1 MSELKIFSYDK
12 HSNTWRPCGSTIFT
26 LSCTANDR
34 HSGELE
40 IEPVVRTTIEK
51 AREKLN
57 EVAIQYLADHDAINP
72 KTGEID
78 YDCSVEAIDDEQEY
92 KHVKDLS
99 EYITSKAD
107 SLEIR
112 IDGEG
117 THAKWSITEH
127 DLNDPQ

>member
-34 HSGELE
+34 HTGELE

-57 EVAIQYLADHDAINP
+57 EAAIRYLTDHDAIDPN
-72 KTGEID
+72 TGEID
-78 YDCSVEAIDDEQEY
+78 YDTVDAIDDEQEY

-99 EYITSKAD
+99 EYITSSAD

-112 IDGEG
+112 IDCEG
-117 THAKWSITEH
+117 THASWSITEH

>member
-1 MSELKIFSYDK
+1 MPELKIFSYDK
-12 HSNTWRPCGSTIFT
+12 QSDTWRPCGSTIFT
-26 LSCTANDR
+26 ISGTASSR
-34 HSGELE
+34 HSGDIE

-78 YDCSVEAIDDEQEY
+78 YDCSVEAIDGEQEY
-92 KHVKDLS
+92 KNVKDLS
-99 EYITSKAD
+99 EYITSSAD

-112 IDGEG
+112 IDCEG

-127 DLNDPQ
+127 DFSDPQ

>member
-1 MSELKIFSYDK
+1 MPELKIFQYDK
-12 HSNTWRPCGSTIFT
+12 KSNQWLPGGSTIFT
-26 LSCTANDR
+26 LSCTASDR
-34 HSGELE
+34 HSGEIE
-40 IEPVVRTTIEK
+40 IYPVVRTTIEK
-51 AREKLN
+51 ARERLN

-78 YDCSVEAIDDEQEY
+78 YDTSIEAIDDEQEY
-92 KHVKDLS
+92 KNVKDLS

-127 DLNDPQ
+127 DLNDPK

>member
-1 MSELKIFSYDK
+1 MSKLKIFSYDK
-12 HSNTWRPCGSTIFT
+12 QSNTWRPRGSTVFV
-26 LSCTANDR
+26 LSCTASDR

-40 IEPVVRTTIEK
+40 IEPAVRTTIEK

-72 KTGEID
+72 KTGKID
-78 YDCSVEAIDDEQEY
+78 YNTVDAIDDEQEY
-92 KHVKDLS
+92 KKVKDLS
-99 EYITSKAD
+99 EYITSSAD

-112 IDGEG
+112 IDCEG

-127 DLNDPQ
+127 DLNDPK

>member
-12 HSNTWRPCGSTIFT
+12 HSDTWRPCGSTIFT
-26 LSCTANDR
+26 LSGTASSR
-34 HSGELE
+34 HSGDIE

-78 YDCSVEAIDDEQEY
+78 YDTVEAIDDEQEY

-99 EYITSKAD
+99 EYITSSAD

-112 IDGEG
+112 IDCEG
-117 THAKWSITEH
+117 THASWSITKR
-127 DLNDPQ
+127 DFSDPQ

>member
-12 HSNTWRPCGSTIFT
+12 QSNTWRPCGSTIFT

-34 HSGELE
+34 HSGEIE

-57 EVAIQYLADHDAINP
+57 EVAIRYLADHDAINP
-72 KTGEID
+72 NTGEID
-78 YDCSVEAIDDEQEY
+78 YDTVDAIDDEQEY
-92 KHVKDLS
+92 KNVKDLA

-112 IDGEG
+112 IDCEG

>member
-1 MSELKIFSYDK
+1 MSKLKLFHYNK
-12 HSNTWRPCGSTIFT
+12 NTNKWLPCGSTIFT
-26 LSCTANDR
+26 LTCTASDR

-57 EVAIQYLADHDAINP
+57 EVAIQYLADHDAIDP

-78 YDCSVEAIDDEQEY
+78 YDTVDAIDDEQEY

-99 EYITSKAD
+99 EYITSSAD

-117 THAKWSITEH
+117 THASWSITEH

>member
-1 MSELKIFSYDK
+1 MPQLKIFYYNNRSRK
-12 HSNTWRPCGSTIFT
+12 WLPCGSTVFV
-26 LSCTANDR
+26 LSCTASDR

-57 EVAIQYLADHDAINP
+57 EVAIQYLTDHDAIDP

-78 YDCSVEAIDDEQEY
+78 YDTVDAIDDEQEY

>member
-1 MSELKIFSYDK
+1 MPELKIFSYDK
-12 HSNTWRPCGSTIFT
+12 KSNTWRPRGSTIFT
-26 LSCTANDR
+26 ISCTASDR

-51 AREKLN
+51 AREILN
-57 EVAIQYLADHDAINP
+57 EVAIQYLADHGAIDP
-72 KTGEID
+72 DTGEID
-78 YDCSVEAIDDEQEY
+78 YDTSIEAINGEQKY
-92 KHVKDLS
+92 THVKDLS

-112 IDGEG
+112 IDCEG
-117 THAKWSITEH
+117 THASWSITEH

>member
-34 HSGELE
+34 HSGEIE

-51 AREKLN
+51 SRERLN
-57 EVAIQYLADHDAINP
+57 EVAIRYLADHGAIDP
-72 KTGEID
+72 ATGKID
-78 YDCSVEAIDDEQEY
+78 YDTVDAIDDEQEY
-92 KHVKDLS
+92 KNVKDLS
-99 EYITSKAD
+99 EYITSSAD

-112 IDGEG
+112 IDCEG

-127 DLNDPQ
+127 DLNDPK